1 MSGDIDYAA
10 AIADLERRRDELD
23 RMIASLRTIWGVGPT
38 GGGPSGG
45 TPNGGPSGRQ
55 DAPREIRSDTFFN
68 MKAPEAV
75 RSYLAIMKRPQSVK
89 EIEEG
94 LLAGGFISS
103 AKDLYNNPYTTVTR
117 LQDAE
122 EVVKVHGKWGL
133 AEWYPARRNP
143 KARAEPDASDKGE
156 SESASGAVADAETA
170 A

>member
-10 AIADLERRRDELD
+10 AIDDLVRRRDELD
-23 RMIASLRTIWGVGPT
+23 RMIASLRTIWGVGQS

-45 TPNGGPSGRQ
+45 APNGGSSARQ
-55 DAPREIRSDTFFN
+55 ETTRELRSDTFFN

-75 RSYLAIMKRPQSVK
+75 KAFLAIVKRPQSVK
-89 EIEEG
+89 EIQDG
-94 LLAGGFISS
+94 LVAGGFISS
-103 AKDLYNNPYTTVTR
+103 AKDLYNNLYTAVTR

-143 KARAEPDASDKGE
+143 KTRTESSATDKGDE
-156 SESASGAVADAETA
+156 STATVADADAETA